1 MTWNQSGS
9 QDVGS
14 DGAEDDCQ
22 DEEDD
27 GVGVGCGCVQCF
39 GLQLAT
45 RCLGWEL
52 FLRCT
57 FLRLPLSIFCRLG
70 SIRYFLQILRH
81 RIKTHIAMPLIY
93 RVIQ

>member
-27 GVGVGCGCVQCF
+27 GVGVGCGCVQCPMF
-39 GLQLAT
+39 WIT
-45 RCLGWEL
+45 TCN
-52 FLRCT
+52 
-57 FLRLPLSIFCRLG
+57 PMSRLG
-70 SIRYFLQILRH
+70 TFPQMYIFKASTVNIL
-81 RIKTHIAMPLIY
+81 
-93 RVIQ
+93 

>member
-27 GVGVGCGCVQCF
+27 GVGVGCGCV
-39 GLQLAT
+39 
-45 RCLGWEL
+45 
-52 FLRCT
+52 
-57 FLRLPLSIFCRLG
+57 
-70 SIRYFLQILRH
+70 
-81 RIKTHIAMPLIY
+81 
-93 RVIQ
+93 